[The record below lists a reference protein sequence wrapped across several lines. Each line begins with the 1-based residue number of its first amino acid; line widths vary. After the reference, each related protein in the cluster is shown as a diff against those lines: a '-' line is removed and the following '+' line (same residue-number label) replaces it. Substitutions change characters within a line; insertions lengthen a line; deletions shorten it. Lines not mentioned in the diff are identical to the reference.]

1 MDLKRADNKIY
12 LLIHKEIKRQNNTLS
27 LIASENYVSKAVLEP
42 LGTPLTNKYSEGYP
56 KKRYYA
62 GNRYID
68 EIELLAIERAKKLFS
83 AEHANVQPHSGSQA
97 NFAVYLAFLE
107 PKDRVLGIDLSSGG
121 HLTHGASVNVSGKLY
136 DFATYGVDR
145 KTEILDYEEIARI
158 ARKTK
163 PKLIICGATAYSR
176 KIDFKKFKKIADGV
190 GAYLMADIAHIAG
203 LVVVGEHPH
212 PFPWCDI
219 VTTTT
224 HKTLRGPRGGLILCK
239 KEFAQKIDRAVFPG
253 IQGGPMDNIIA
264 AKAVCFLEASKPS
277 FKKYAKQIVKNAKV
291 MEEGFSKDG
300 IRMVSNGTDNHLIL
314 LDISKYSESSKKI
327 QNDLEEVGIVV
338 NRNAIPYDAR
348 SPFDPSGIRIG
359 TPAITTRGF
368 DENDSKKL
376 AGMIALIIKNPDKK
390 NKGAVKKE
398 IAKFAK
404 KYPIYNESI

>member
-1 MDLKRADNKIY
+1 MDLKKTDSKIY
-12 LLIHKEIKRQNNTLS
+12 SLIQKEIKRQNETLS

-42 LGTPLTNKYSEGYP
+42 LGTPLINKYSEGYP
-56 KKRYYA
+56 QKRYYA

-68 EIELLAIERAKKLFS
+68 KIETLAIERAKKLFS

-97 NFAVYLAFLE
+97 NFAVYLALLE

-136 DFATYGVDR
+136 DFSTYGVDR
-145 KTEILDYEEIARI
+145 KTKILDYEEIAKI

-163 PKLIICGATAYSR
+163 PKLIICGTTAYPR
-176 KIDFKKFKKIADGV
+176 KIDFKRFKEIADSV

-203 LVVVGEHPH
+203 LIVVGEHPH
-212 PFPWCDI
+212 PFPWCDV

-253 IQGGPMDNIIA
+253 IQGGPLDNIIA

-277 FKKYAKQIVKNAKV
+277 FKKYAKQIIKNAKA
-291 MEEGFSKDG
+291 MEEGFSKNG
-300 IRMVSNGTDNHLIL
+300 IRIASGGTDNHLML

-338 NRNAIPYDAR
+338 NRNAIPYDTR
-348 SPFDPSGIRIG
+348 SPFDPSGIRLG

-368 DENDSKKL
+368 DEKSSKKL
-376 AGMIALIIKNPDKK
+376 AELIALVIKNPDKK
-390 NKGAVKKE
+390 NKSMVKKE
-398 IAKFAK
+398 VAKFAK
-404 KYPIYNESI
+404 KYPNI